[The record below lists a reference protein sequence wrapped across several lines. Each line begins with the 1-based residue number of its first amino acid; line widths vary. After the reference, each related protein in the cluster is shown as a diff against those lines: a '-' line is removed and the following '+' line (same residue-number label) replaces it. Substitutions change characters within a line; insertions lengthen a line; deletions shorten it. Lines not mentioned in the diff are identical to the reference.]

1 MDGSVIASGMIDGT
15 NDSTLLV
22 TCNASLKR
30 LNISKLFSEFEDF
43 GQNTMTH
50 NNLKGIGTAE
60 IQFASV
66 WKSDLTVD
74 LDRIYMRSDLTIEKG
89 ELIKFEPIKALSK
102 YIALS
107 ELEDIK
113 FPAMKNQIEI
123 KDQKIFIPKMYIH
136 SSALDLTLSGTH
148 TFNNYIDYHVQV
160 LMSDILFQKAR
171 KAKKENSEFGIVE
184 DDKSG
189 KTSLFLSMTGTV
201 DNPVFKYDRQ
211 GAKQNFKEN
220 IAEEKQTL
228 KQILKDEFG
237 WLKKDTSI
245 RKKQK
250 PKDDEKFIIKWD
262 EDENDKAKKEDDDF

>member
-1 MDGSVIASGMIDGT
+1 
-15 NDSTLLV
+15 
-22 TCNASLKR
+22 
-30 LNISKLFSEFEDF
+30 
-43 GQNTMTH
+43 
-50 NNLKGIGTAE
+50 
-60 IQFASV
+60 
-66 WKSDLTVD
+66 
-74 LDRIYMRSDLTIEKG
+74 
-89 ELIKFEPIKALSK
+89 
-102 YIALS
+102 
-107 ELEDIK
+107 
-113 FPAMKNQIEI
+113 MKNQIEI